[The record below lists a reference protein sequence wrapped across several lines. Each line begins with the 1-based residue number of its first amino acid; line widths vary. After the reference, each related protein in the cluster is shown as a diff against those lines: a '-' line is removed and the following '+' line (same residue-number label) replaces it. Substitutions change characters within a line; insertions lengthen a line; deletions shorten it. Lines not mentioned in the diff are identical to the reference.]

1 LPPAPWGQIPKKA
14 RFSRQPLPGGNM
26 ANTTDE
32 SRRAD
37 TREPLAA
44 DFIIPL
50 MGCGLAGYYLAT
62 TTDLVWEA
70 RAAGVVVGVPLIL
83 MSVFHMGRTI
93 YRIMQGR
100 GSFST
105 GDMFA
110 NTLFNRQRLAL
121 VVLVAL
127 FIAALPWT
135 GTTLGLFLVLIA
147 GMWTLGVTSIRQ
159 LVSIAAITAAVVYV
173 LLIYLVNSRL
183 PQGPVEWLIARVFGI
198 GS

>member
-1 LPPAPWGQIPKKA
+1 MT
-14 RFSRQPLPGGNM
+14 N
-26 ANTTDE
+26 NTDE

-70 RAAGVVVGVPLIL
+70 RAAGVAVGVPLIAMAVL
-83 MSVFHMGRTI
+83 HMGRMI
-93 YRIMQGR
+93 YRIVQGS
-100 GSFST
+100 GSFGT
-105 GDMFA
+105 GEMFA

-121 VVLVAL
+121 GILIAI

-147 GMWTLGVTSIRQ
+147 CMWTLGVTSIRQ
-159 LVSIAAITAAVVYV
+159 LVTIAAATAAAVYV

-183 PQGPVEWLIARVFGI
+183 PQGPIEWLIGWAFGI